1 MCSVR
6 RARLRVTLFA
16 VAAQGMLNWPNM
28 RILVTNDDGMFA
40 DGLWALAA
48 ELKRLGEVTVVCP
61 DREQSAFGTAIT
73 LTQPLR
79 VQKLRPVVPGVKAFA
94 VQGTPGDSVILALDK
109 LVEGKIDIVVSGINE
124 GLNLGTDV
132 LISGTVG
139 AALQGYLRGFSS
151 IALSIPG
158 KDRHNLELAAR
169 LGRLLAERIGAYGLS
184 SPLFLNANVPD
195 CGTGSLAG
203 TRITRLA
210 TASHIDTAQEG
221 HDGKRGYF
229 WLVRKRRP
237 ESRHA
242 EGTDMAAIDSGF
254 VSLTP
259 LHLYDESGAAGA
271 SVPFCTDELCAGL
284 SRDLGI

>member
-1 MCSVR
+1 
-6 RARLRVTLFA
+6 
-16 VAAQGMLNWPNM
+16 M

-48 ELKRLGEVTVVCP
+48 ELKHLGDVTVVCP
-61 DREQSAFGTAIT
+61 DREQSAIGTAIT

-79 VQKLRPVVPGVKAFA
+79 VQKLRPMVSGVTAFA
-94 VQGTPGDSVILALDK
+94 VQGTPGDSVILALEK
-109 LVEGKIDIVVSGINE
+109 LAAGKIDVVVSGINE
-124 GLNLGTDV
+124 GLNVGTDV

-151 IALSIPG
+151 IALSVPG
-158 KDRHNLELAAR
+158 KDRANLELAAR
-169 LGRLLAERIGAYGLS
+169 LGRLLVKRIESAALP
-184 SPLFLNANVPD
+184 SPLFLNVNLPERGVGD
-195 CGTGSLAG
+195 LAG

-210 TASHIDTAQEG
+210 AESHVDTAREG

-229 WLVRKRRP
+229 WLVRQRRP

-242 EGTDMAAIDSGF
+242 EGTDMAAIDNGF

-259 LHLYDESGAAGA
+259 LHLYDEAGEGQ
-271 SVPFCTDELCAGL
+271 SSEQFCTDELCAGI
-284 SRDLGI
+284 SNELGI

>member
-1 MCSVR
+1 
-6 RARLRVTLFA
+6 
-16 VAAQGMLNWPNM
+16 M

-48 ELKRLGEVTVVCP
+48 ELKRLGEVSVVCP
-61 DREQSAFGTAIT
+61 DREQSAIGTAIT

-79 VQKLRPVVPGVKAFA
+79 VQKLRPMVAGVKAFA
-94 VQGTPGDSVILALDK
+94 VQGTPGDSVILALEK
-109 LVEGKIDIVVSGINE
+109 LVEGKIDVVVSGINE

-158 KDRHNLELAAR
+158 KDRSSLELAAR
-169 LGRLLAERIGAYGLS
+169 LGRLLAERIGDYGPT

-195 CGTGSLAG
+195 RGGSLAG
-203 TRITRLA
+203 IRITRLA

-237 ESRHA
+237 ESSHA
-242 EGTDMAAIDSGF
+242 EGTDMAAIDGGF

-271 SVPFCTDELCAGL
+271 SMPFCTDELCAGL
-284 SRDLGI
+284 FRDLGI